1 MKVRKLTFL
10 HDNRP
15 ALSGENGFTLL
26 ELLVVLAILGLLAA
40 VVGPQVLRYL
50 GSSKSQAASVQAKNI
65 VAALNLYKLDTGNF
79 PGREEGLQALMK
91 APPAASFWNGPYL
104 PDRSALI
111 DPWKRPYLMRVPGEH
126 GEIDVYS
133 LGSDATPGGSGEAK
147 DVGNW

>member
-1 MKVRKLTFL
+1 MQVFESRCPSARRTVG
-10 HDNRP
+10 P
-15 ALSGENGFTLL
+15 GEQGFTLL

-79 PGREEGLQALMK
+79 PSKDEGLQSLMK
-91 APPAASFWNGPYL
+91 APPTASFWNGPYL
-104 PDRSALI
+104 PDGGALT

-126 GEIDVYS
+126 GEVDVYS
-133 LGSDATPGGSGEAK
+133 LGSDGAPGGSGEAK